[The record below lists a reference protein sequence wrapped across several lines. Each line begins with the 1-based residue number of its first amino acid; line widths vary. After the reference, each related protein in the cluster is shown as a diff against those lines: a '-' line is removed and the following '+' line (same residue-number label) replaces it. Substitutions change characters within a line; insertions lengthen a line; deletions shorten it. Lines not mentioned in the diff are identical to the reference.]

1 MKNIMYGILAGL
13 AILIP
18 AFAIIYLVGYTVY
31 SFIMFVI
38 LTIPM
43 WVLILFGIIAVGF
56 IGFLIYCSFYEENN

>member
-1 MKNIMYGILAGL
+1 MKNIIYAILIGL

-18 AFAIIYLVGYTVY
+18 AFAIIYLVGYGVY

-43 WVLILFGIIAVGF
+43 WVLILFGIVAVGF
-56 IGFLIYCSFYEENN
+56 IGFLIYCAFCEESN